1 MSACVLQVQV
11 SIQFLSTLPQSS
23 SRAAAL
29 HDLFVKML
37 ADHLTETLYM
47 SSMAE
52 LHCDIIGTDSSLV
65 IKGATIEIK
74 SIVTSVLFITIEE
87 YDDTI

>member
-1 MSACVLQVQV
+1 MSPSCLFYVLQVQV

-23 SRAAAL
+23 AKSAAL

-37 ADHLTETLYM
+37 ADNLTETLYM

-65 IKGATIEIK
+65 IKGKTIK
-74 SIVTSVLFITIEE
+74 SYVRIFYCIHYNRRT
-87 YDDTI
+87 